1 MKKKKRSEE
10 FIFKEKYCWSKQ
22 VLKNK
27 TKHGDM
33 PKGTEAGL
41 KEADLQNM
49 QQNNVGFYP

>member
-1 MKKKKRSEE
+1 MKKKRSEE